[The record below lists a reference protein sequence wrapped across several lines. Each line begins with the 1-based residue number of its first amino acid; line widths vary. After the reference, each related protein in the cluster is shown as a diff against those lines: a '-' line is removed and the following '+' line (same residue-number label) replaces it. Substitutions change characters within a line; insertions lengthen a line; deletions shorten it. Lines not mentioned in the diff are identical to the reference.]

1 MRRAL
6 IAVLL
11 AGAVAVSTT
20 KPAEARWG
28 WGWGWGL
35 GAFAVGALIGAALWR
50 PAYSYYYPAYSYPAY
65 GYGYGYPAYGYG
77 YPAYSYGGYYGGY
90 GGSHPSC
97 LLAPRRIPR
106 SPWPAQRFV
115 ASTASRR
122 LQVRRRLRLALIRL
136 SGYRA
141 ALPRVA
147 ARCGIPFR
155 SGLVMHDPCGRACP
169 LRSLSQPSR
178 VVGGADHSYRRPP
191 RRFSLLFRMPYSHVR
206 SA

>member
-11 AGAVAVSTT
+11 AGAVALSTT

-77 YPAYSYGGYYGGY
+77 YSAYSYGRYYRSDFIGAYWGLPPP
-90 GGSHPSC
+90 PS
-97 LLAPRRIPR
+97 PP
-106 SPWPAQRFV
+106 
-115 ASTASRR
+115 
-122 LQVRRRLRLALIRL
+122 LRP
-136 SGYRA
+136 RA
-141 ALPRVA
+141 A
-147 ARCGIPFR
+147 
-155 SGLVMHDPCGRACP
+155 
-169 LRSLSQPSR
+169 
-178 VVGGADHSYRRPP
+178 PP
-191 RRFSLLFRMPYSHVR
+191 
-206 SA
+206 